1 MAPSRHRTIDIFA
14 LCICHKHSRCYKVYK
29 VTLPPFSCMCKKS
42 IARWCYKAAKPKTLW
57 SITLLSFLQ
66 RHRIITLLRHR
77 IIVINPCVHHCII
90 TLSIPQPKVR
100 YQCDDKPKWPY
111 LDSVDKDYN

>member
-1 MAPSRHRTIDIFA
+1 M
-14 LCICHKHSRCYKVYK
+14 
-29 VTLPPFSCMCKKS
+29 
-42 IARWCYKAAKPKTLW
+42 TLW
-57 SITLLSFLQ
+57 NIALLSFLQ

-90 TLSIPQPKVR
+90 TLSFPQPKVR